1 LESKL
6 LLALGEIGSPE
17 YALTWK
23 RWDIASGPPI
33 CALRASAPRT
43 SGKGFTGSQSE
54 STDPIKGYN
63 SPRST
68 DGSNG
73 GPNQAGGALPND
85 AALMAGTAQL
95 KGYPTTTANDSLGSG
110 SRGLPGQKA
119 HPGQTLTDV
128 ALKMEGA
135 TRLSGYPTP
144 TGADHLHNYTE
155 SLERWT
161 ERAAEKRAEG
171 INLEKPLRVVAQ
183 MMEGAEGTTPP
194 PPRSLKGYATP
205 SVFLA
210 AGDPE
215 KVRERRR
222 RSREKYGNNGF
233 GLNLAQEA
241 EQLTPGPTAA
251 KSGVGPTAPRG
262 ALNPALARWLM
273 GFPPEWDDCAAM
285 VTPSSRSSRR
295 SSSAPTSTPGEKA
308 LR

>member
-43 SGKGFTGSQSE
+43 SDKGFTGSQSE
-54 STDPIKGYN
+54 STGPIKGYN

-85 AALMAGTAQL
+85 AALMAGTA
-95 KGYPTTTANDSLGSG
+95 
-110 SRGLPGQKA
+110 R
-119 HPGQTLTDV
+119 
-128 ALKMEGA
+128 ALM
-135 TRLSGYPTP
+135 GYPTP

>member
-6 LLALGEIGSPE
+6 LLALGEIGSFE

-33 CALRASAPRT
+33 CALRAST

-54 STDPIKGYN
+54 ST
-63 SPRST
+63 
-68 DGSNG
+68 
-73 GPNQAGGALPND
+73 GP
-85 AALMAGTAQL
+85 L
-95 KGYPTTTANDSLGSG
+95 KGYPTTARDAKGRALDGTDGWDREGSPSLPETAFL
-110 SRGLPGQKA
+110 
-119 HPGQTLTDV
+119 
-128 ALKMEGA
+128 M
-135 TRLSGYPTP
+135 GYPTP

-205 SVFLA
+205 NAWDCQGSYGGGQGASL
-210 AGDPE
+210 
-215 KVRERRR
+215 
-222 RSREKYGNNGF
+222 RSDS
-233 GLNLAQEA
+233 QEM
-241 EQLTPGPTAA
+241 THGSKTA
-251 KSGVGPTAPRG
+251 KSGGGPTVPRG